1 MEQTKKI
8 NNLTFLEF
16 IDEFRGKRIL
26 NQYGKEIPKFLL
38 FWSGKST
45 QIIKE
50 NYNLIDRK

>member
-1 MEQTKKI
+1 MEQTKTI
-8 NNLTFLEF
+8 NGLTFLQF
-16 IDEFRGKRIL
+16 IDELKGKRIL
-26 NQYGKEIPKFLL
+26 NHYGKEVPKFLL

>member
-26 NQYGKEIPKFLL
+26 NQYGKEIPKYIL
-38 FWSGKST
+38 FWKRLTPS
-45 QIIKE
+45 QVKE
-50 NYNLIDRK
+50 KYNLVNRK